1 MITKRLLLVVTAL
14 LVLVAGSCADNGID
28 DGSSAN
34 VVLEVDTVT
43 LAVVTSTYDPLNG
56 VCVFQ
61 ITDSTATLSNIPK
74 SEGAV
79 TEPFNDILIDQ
90 LIISY
95 VWDDGLPMPNYVTSP
110 RVVIPANSSNQ
121 VRFLPVP
128 LAEFLSAVPSR
139 EGHSAELTL
148 LFQGEVADGSRV
160 QAVGGG
166 ALFVNSCIATGP

>member
-1 MITKRLLLVVTAL
+1 MITKKLLLFVTAL
-14 LVLVAGSCADNGID
+14 LVLLAASCADNGID

-34 VVLEVDTVT
+34 VVLEVDQVT
-43 LAVVTSTYDPLNG
+43 LAVITSTFDPLRG

-61 ITDSTATLSNIPK
+61 VTDSTVTLSNIPK
-74 SEGAV
+74 SEGAG

-90 LIISY
+90 MIISY
-95 VWDDGLPMPNYVTSP
+95 VWDDGLAMPNYVTSP

-121 VRFLPVP
+121 VRFLPVQ

-139 EGHSAELTL
+139 EGHSAEVTL
-148 LFQGEVADGSRV
+148 LFQGEVGDGSRV

-166 ALFVNSCIATGP
+166 ALFVNSCVVSGP

>member
-1 MITKRLLLVVTAL
+1 MIAKKLLLFGTAL
-14 LVLVAGSCADNGID
+14 LVLLAASCADNGID

-34 VVLEVDTVT
+34 VVLEVDQVT
-43 LAVVTSTYDPLNG
+43 LAVITSTYDPLNA

-61 ITDSTATLSNIPK
+61 ITDSTATLSNLPK
-74 SEGAV
+74 SEEAV
-79 TEPFNDILIDQ
+79 TSPFNDILIDQ

-95 VWDDGLPMPNYVTSP
+95 RWDDGLAMPNYVTSP
-110 RVVIPANSSNQ
+110 RVVIPADSSNQ
-121 VRFLPVP
+121 VRFLPVQ

-148 LFQGEVADGSRV
+148 TFQGEVGDGSRV
-160 QAVGGG
+160 QAVAGG

>member
-1 MITKRLLLVVTAL
+1 MITKKLLLFATAL
-14 LVLVAGSCADNGID
+14 LVVLAASCSDSGLD

-34 VVLEVDTVT
+34 VVLEVDQVT
-43 LAVVTSTYDPLNG
+43 LTIITSTWDPLSS

-74 SEGAV
+74 SESAV
-79 TEPFNDILIDQ
+79 TSPFNDILIDR
-90 LIISY
+90 LTISY
-95 VWDDGLPMPNYVTSP
+95 DWDDGLAMPTYVTSP
-110 RVVIPANSSNQ
+110 RWVVPAEGSNQ
-121 VRFLPVP
+121 IRFLPVQ

-148 LFQGEVADGSRV
+148 LFDGEVADGSRV
-160 QAVGGG
+160 QAVAGG

>member
-1 MITKRLLLVVTAL
+1 MITKKLLLVVTAL
-14 LVLVAGSCADNGID
+14 LVLLAASCADNGID

-43 LAVVTSTYDPLNG
+43 LAVVTSTYDPLNA
-56 VCVFQ
+56 VCVFT

-74 SEGAV
+74 SEGAI

-90 LIISY
+90 MIISY

-110 RVVIPANSSNQ
+110 RVVIPANSSNT
-121 VRFLPVP
+121 VRFLPVQ
-128 LAEFLSAVPSR
+128 LAEFLAAVPSR
-139 EGHSAELTL
+139 EGHSAEVTL
-148 LFQGEVADGSRV
+148 QFYGEVGDGSRV

>member
-1 MITKRLLLVVTAL
+1 MITKKLLIVVTAL
-14 LVLVAGSCADNGID
+14 LVLLAASCSDSGLD

-34 VVLEVDTVT
+34 VVLAVDQVT
-43 LAVVTSTYDPLNG
+43 LTVITSTYDPLNG

-61 ITDSTATLSNIPK
+61 ITDSTASLSNLPK

-79 TEPFNDILIDQ
+79 TSPFNDILIDQ
-90 LIISY
+90 LVISY
-95 VWDDGLPMPNYVTSP
+95 VWDDGLAMPNYVTSP
-110 RVVIPANSSNQ
+110 RVVIPADGANQ
-121 VRFLPVP
+121 VKFLPVP
-128 LAEFLSAVPSR
+128 LAEFLSAIPSR

-148 LFQGEVADGSRV
+148 LFQGEVGDGSRV